1 MRLFAL
7 GLLFYPPNHHY
18 EKTKLKRRNQF
29 PKISDENIYWTIAT
43 S

>member
-18 EKTKLKRRNQF
+18 EKQNSNAEISFQKYQM
-29 PKISDENIYWTIAT
+29 KISIGQ
-43 S
+43 